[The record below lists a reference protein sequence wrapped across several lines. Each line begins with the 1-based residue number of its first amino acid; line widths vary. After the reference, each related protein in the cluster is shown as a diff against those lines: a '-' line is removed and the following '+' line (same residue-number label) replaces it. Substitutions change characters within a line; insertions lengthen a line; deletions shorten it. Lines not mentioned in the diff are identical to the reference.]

1 MDSTVPAHRMLRR
14 FAILIVACLAGVAV
28 AQSFPSRPVRLVV
41 PYPPGAP
48 VDALARGFAETLAP
62 LLGQPVLVETRA
74 GANEIVAATAV
85 AKAPPDGHT
94 LLLGTDA
101 AFTQNAFL
109 YAKLP
114 YDARRDFIPVSRLVH
129 VNMVLIVRGDL
140 PERDLRAFVARM
152 KTDGRDRHY
161 ASAGA
166 GGTTHLAM
174 ESLKREAGFELQHV
188 AYKGVAPA
196 MQDLLG
202 GSVDALFAGATAAL
216 GHLASGKVRVLAV
229 SGAKRALALPDVP
242 TFAEAGYPGTQ
253 ASFYLGLAAPAGTPP
268 SVVERLS
275 AEARKAVLDAAFLA
289 KFVQPFAYD
298 PIGDSPSEFAAFLV
312 KDAEANARRI
322 RALGL
327 KLEL

>member
-1 MDSTVPAHRMLRR
+1 MHALRR
-14 FAILIVACLAGVAV
+14 FAILIAALFAGMAC
-28 AQSFPSRPVRLVV
+28 AQPFPSKPVRLVV

-85 AKAPPDGHT
+85 AKAPADGHT
-94 LLLGTDA
+94 LLLATDA

-114 YDARRDFIPVSRLVH
+114 YDARRDFVPVSRLVH

-152 KTDGRDRHY
+152 KTDGHDRHY

-174 ESLKREAGFELQHV
+174 ESLKREGGFELRHV
-188 AYKGVAPA
+188 AYKGIAPA

-202 GSVDALFAGATAAL
+202 GSVDALFAGATAAM

-229 SGAKRALALPDVP
+229 SGAKRALALPEVP
-242 TFAEAGYPGTQ
+242 TFAEAGFPGTQ
-253 ASFYLGLAAPAGTPP
+253 ASFYLGLAAPAGTPAAL
-268 SVVERLS
+268 VERL
-275 AEARKAVLDAAFLA
+275 AVEARKAVLDRTFLA

-298 PIGDSPSEFAAFLV
+298 PVADTPAEFAAFLAR
-312 KDAEANARRI
+312 DAEANAQRI